1 MSSFN
6 NHRLNK
12 NEPIGSFITDS
23 FVAVGGFG
31 QLLFIYYILLLFG
44 GFVKKI
50 PTFCP
55 QGYHSRHKKGHLS
68 CLFWLNQFANN

>member
-31 QLLFIYYILLLFG
+31 QPCVIETKL
-44 GFVKKI
+44 
-50 PTFCP
+50 P
-55 QGYHSRHKKGHLS
+55 
-68 CLFWLNQFANN
+68 

>member
-31 QLLFIYYILLLFG
+31 QRVTHLDYYT
-44 GFVKKI
+44 
-50 PTFCP
+50 TF
-55 QGYHSRHKKGHLS
+55 L
-68 CLFWLNQFANN
+68 

>member
-31 QLLFIYYILLLFG
+31 QLIAIYMFY
-44 GFVKKI
+44 K
-50 PTFCP
+50 
-55 QGYHSRHKKGHLS
+55 
-68 CLFWLNQFANN
+68 QFSNVRLTAYYW